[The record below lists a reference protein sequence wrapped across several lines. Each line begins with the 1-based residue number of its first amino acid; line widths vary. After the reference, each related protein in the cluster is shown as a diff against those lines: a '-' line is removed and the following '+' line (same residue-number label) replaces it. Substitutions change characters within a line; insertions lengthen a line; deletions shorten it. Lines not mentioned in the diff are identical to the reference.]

1 MIKTIKNPL
10 KMSGLF
16 VCYGNAGAVMES
28 KGMYGTSHLMEHMVC
43 KTTDH
48 MRSRFLENCICD
60 NAFTGDEYVVFFMTG
75 LTSRMKPLVK
85 EYLRSINRLAG
96 LLELADE
103 QFCQIRT
110 GINEYRRRVQ
120 SLVSTG
126 NFEEVSL
133 DGDSYA
139 NYLKLKP
146 FDALNNRI
154 ASINQAEISKSPL
167 RQYLDVFKH
176 LGFKTL
182 GDLDRFIKDNSDDAF
197 QLAAFQLANTD
208 LDIISSSLGV
218 MSLITVYALKSG
230 SGPLGLKDIFDIL
243 YGESD
248 GNKQRAER
256 LYEKASQLS
265 FMQKK

>member
-1 MIKTIKNPL
+1 
-10 KMSGLF
+10 
-16 VCYGNAGAVMES
+16 
-28 KGMYGTSHLMEHMVC
+28 
-43 KTTDH
+43 
-48 MRSRFLENCICD
+48 
-60 NAFTGDEYVVFFMTG
+60 
-75 LTSRMKPLVK
+75 
-85 EYLRSINRLAG
+85 
-96 LLELADE
+96 
-103 QFCQIRT
+103 
-110 GINEYRRRVQ
+110 VQ

-182 GDLDRFIKDNSDDAF
+182 GDLDRFIKDNSEDAF

-265 FMQKK
+265 FMQKR